1 MKVQSPKSEIQSP
14 KSKAQSPKSDVE
26 SSKSEV
32 QGLKLSRRQFLGT
45 TLLGG
50 AALALART
58 PLSSY
63 AHTPASANLFAPL
76 LEPKDG
82 ETLITIL
89 HTNDQH
95 SQIDPLP
102 ANDRYAGKGGVAR
115 RATLV
120 KQLRKENPNTLLVDA
135 GDSFQGTPYFNLYKG
150 EVEYKAMSAVGY
162 DVVTLGNHDFDNGI
176 EALAEAMKFATFDF
190 VSANY
195 DVRGT
200 AIEKRVKPYVVRV
213 MNGVRVGLFGLGIKL
228 EGLNPPES
236 FKGLKYYDPVK
247 VARGAVRALR
257 EVERCAMVV
266 CISHLGYYPKPKG
279 DELGDSQVA
288 EQVDGID
295 FIASGHTHTFMRQ
308 PVLARQPSG
317 RDTVIFQVGKSGIYL
332 GRVDFTVKANKVTAS
347 AGRLLDLRNA

>member
-1 MKVQSPKSEIQSP
+1 MNFKSPKSRVQSPKS
-14 KSKAQSPKSDVE
+14 KDE
-26 SSKSEV
+26 S
-32 QGLKLSRRQFLGT
+32 QRLSRREFLGA
-45 TLLGG
+45 TLAGG
-50 AALALART
+50 AALTLAGAGF
-58 PLSSY
+58 SSLM
-63 AHTPASANLFAPL
+63 AEPRPASFFAPL

-82 ETLITIL
+82 ETLITFL

-102 ANDRYAGKGGVAR
+102 ANDRYAGLGGVAR

-120 KQLRKENPNTLLVDA
+120 KRIRKENPNTLLVDA

-150 EVEYKAMSAVGY
+150 EVEYKSMTAIGY

-176 EALAEAMKFATFDF
+176 EALAAAMKFATFDF

-200 AIEKRVKPYVVRV
+200 AIEKLVKPYVIRTIG
-213 MNGVRVGLFGLGIKL
+213 GVRVGIFGLGIKL

-236 FKGLKYYDPVK
+236 FQGLKYYDPVQM
-247 VARGAVRALR
+247 ARGSVRLLR
-257 EVERCAMVV
+257 ERERCAMVV
-266 CISHLGYYPKPKG
+266 CLSHLGYYPNPKG
-279 DELGDSQVA
+279 DEIGDSQVVA
-288 EQVDGID
+288 QVDGID
-295 FIASGHTHTFMRQ
+295 FIASGHTHTFMKQ